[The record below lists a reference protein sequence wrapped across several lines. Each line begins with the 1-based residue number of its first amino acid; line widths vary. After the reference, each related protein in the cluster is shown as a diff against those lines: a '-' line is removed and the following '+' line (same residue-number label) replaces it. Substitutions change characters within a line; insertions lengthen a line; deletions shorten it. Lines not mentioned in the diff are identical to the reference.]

1 MQVMSEQPNSFH
13 CGYGREDLQLQFSLK
28 SQKLLCWLLIKIKN
42 KKKKK
47 IRKGKQT
54 TKEG

>member
-28 SQKLLCWLLIKIKN
+28 SQKLLCWLLIKIK
-42 KKKKK
+42 KKKK
-47 IRKGKQT
+47 IKKGKQT